1 MRHLILISVGLF
13 FICSSCG
20 IILQNSGTKNFK
32 DPITKTSEYKSLNKF
47 QKDFLYLSVVCD
59 KYFPNADR
67 YFPKD
72 QRQIVEREILKNL
85 ENRRLSDLE
94 FRLHLKKYLSNFNN
108 QHTWISL
115 KGVSITGIYPFMP
128 YNIDSSWY
136 LLNASKI
143 IDKDFIGQRISAF
156 NNASLNNYERQLFE
170 FVSAENITTKRKAI
184 SNWWFRPTYHEFIS
198 GKQIDSVKLTFE
210 NGRILTIPKITSGNL
225 MWHLSEKDFKQHP
238 ITKTKDRIY
247 DYQIIDSIGTT
258 YFQFHECYDK
268 IEMKEGIKSYVKPW
282 LRPIA
287 NWYVNIQT
295 SKKKPSERLKK
306 YFDPERPVF
315 SKYVAQMVKES
326 NEKGISKLII
336 DLRNNN
342 GGSELICL
350 QLLYHLTNRQDL
362 ADFDLYV
369 HNGDFYKHYF
379 KNDFEHY
386 VNGYYEKH
394 SKYPIADTLFHAGQA
409 NSKENLFDKI
419 TAPNSPYFVQKDRPI
434 FNGKIVVIA
443 DFSTHSAGALFTT
456 LLQDNKV
463 AQVVG
468 TDVSNNP
475 TGPTTWTP
483 FKLPNSKIEVSISSQ
498 YLVRPDKTKT
508 DKFTPDFYIEKSIQ
522 DIMRGHDPLFE
533 KALEILSKD

>member
-1 MRHLILISVGLF
+1 MRHLRLISVGLF

-20 IILQNSGTKNFK
+20 IILQNSGAKNFK
-32 DPITKTSEYKSLNKF
+32 DPITKTSEYKSLNEF
-47 QKDFLYLSVVCD
+47 QQDFLYLSVVCD

-72 QRQIVEREILKNL
+72 QRQNIKKEILKKL
-85 ENRRLSDLE
+85 ESNKLSDLE
-94 FRLHLKKYLSNFNN
+94 FRLYLKKYLSNFNN

-115 KGVSITGIYPFMP
+115 KGVTIEGIYPFIP
-128 YNIDSSWY
+128 YNQDSSWY
-136 LLNASKI
+136 LWNASKS
-143 IDKDFIGQRISAF
+143 IDRNFIGQRISAF
-156 NNASLNNYERQLFE
+156 NNISLNNYEKQLFE
-170 FVSAENITTKRKAI
+170 FVSAENATTKRKAI
-184 SNWWFRPTYHEFIS
+184 SNWWFRPTYHEFIA
-198 GKQIDSVKLTFE
+198 GKQIDSIKLTFE
-210 NGRILTIPKITSGNL
+210 SGKILSVPKITSGDL
-225 MWHLSEKDFKQHP
+225 VWHLSEKDFKHHQ

-287 NWYVNIQT
+287 NLYVNIQT
-295 SKKKPSERLKK
+295 SKKKPSKRLKK

-315 SKYVAQMVKES
+315 NEYVSQMVKES
-326 NEKGISKLII
+326 NDKGINKLIL

-350 QLLYHLTNRQDL
+350 QLLYHLTSREDL
-362 ADFDLYV
+362 ADFDLFI
-369 HNGDFYKHYF
+369 HNGHFYKHYF
-379 KNDFEHY
+379 KNDFQDY
-386 VNGYYEKH
+386 VDTYFEKH
-394 SKYPIADTLFHAGQA
+394 SKYPAAYMLFHAGQA

-419 TAPNSPYFVQKDRPI
+419 TDPNSPYYIQKDRPI
-434 FNGKIVVIA
+434 FKGKIVVIA

-456 LLQDNKV
+456 LLQDNKI

-468 TDVSNNP
+468 TELSNNP

-498 YLVRPDKTKT
+498 YRVRPDKTKT
-508 DKFTPDFYIEKSIQ
+508 DKFTPDVYVEKSLQ
-522 DIMRGHDPLFE
+522 DVINGHDPLFK

>member
-1 MRHLILISVGLF
+1 M
-13 FICSSCG
+13 
-20 IILQNSGTKNFK
+20 ILQNSGTKNFK

-72 QRQIVEREILKNL
+72 QRQIVEREILNNL
-85 ENRRLSDLE
+85 NNRRLSDLE

-115 KGVSITGIYPFMP
+115 KGVTIEGIYPFIP
-128 YNIDSSWY
+128 YNKDSSWY
-136 LLNASKI
+136 LFNTLKS
-143 IDKDFIGQRISAF
+143 IDKDFIGQKISTF
-156 NNASLNNYERQLFE
+156 NNISIYDYEKQIFE
-170 FVSAENITTKRKAI
+170 LVSAENTTTKRKAI

-210 NGRILTIPKITSGNL
+210 SGRMLTIPKITSGNL
-225 MWHLSEKDFKQHP
+225 TWHLSENDFKQHP

-287 NWYVNIQT
+287 NWYVNRQT
-295 SKKKPSERLKK
+295 SKKKPSKRLKK

-315 SKYVAQMVKES
+315 SEYVSQMVKES
-326 NEKGISKLII
+326 NDKGVSKLIL

-350 QLLYHLTNRQDL
+350 QLLYHLTSRQDL
-362 ADFDLYV
+362 ADFDLYI
-369 HNGDFYKHYF
+369 HNGLFYKHYF
-379 KNDFEHY
+379 KNDFQDY
-386 VNGYYEKH
+386 INSYYEKH
-394 SKYPIADTLFHAGQA
+394 SKYPTADTLFHAGQA

-419 TAPNSPYFVQKDRPI
+419 TDPNSPYFIEKERPI
-434 FNGKIVVIA
+434 FKGKIVVIA

-463 AQVVG
+463 AQVIG
-468 TDVSNNP
+468 TELSNNP

-483 FKLPNSKIEVSISSQ
+483 FKLPNSKIEASISSQ
-498 YLVRPDKTKT
+498 YLVRPDKTKS
-508 DKFTPDFYIEKSIQ
+508 DKFIPDFYIEKSLQ
-522 DIMRGHDPLFE
+522 DIMNGHDPLFE
-533 KALEILSKD
+533 KALEVLNKD

>member
-1 MRHLILISVGLF
+1 MRHLRLISVGLI

-20 IILQNSGTKNFK
+20 VILQNSGTKNFK
-32 DPITKTSEYKSLNKF
+32 DSITKTSEYKTLNQF
-47 QKDFLYLSVVCD
+47 QQDFLYLTVVCD
-59 KYFPNADR
+59 KYFPNVDR

-72 QRQIVEREILKNL
+72 QRQIVEREILKKL
-85 ENRRLSDLE
+85 ESNRLSDLE
-94 FRLHLKKYLSNFNN
+94 FRLYLKSYLSSFNN

-115 KGVSITGIYPFMP
+115 KGISIRGIYPFIP
-128 YNIDSSWY
+128 FNKDSSWY
-136 LLNASKI
+136 LLNASKS
-143 IDKDFIGQRISAF
+143 IDKDFIGQRISNF
-156 NNASLNNYERQLFE
+156 SNISLNNYERQLFQ
-170 FVSAENITTKRKAI
+170 FVSAENATTKRKAI
-184 SNWWFRPTYHEFIS
+184 SNWWYLPTYHEFIA

-210 NGRILTIPKITSGNL
+210 SGKILTVPKIISGDL
-225 MWHLSEKDFKQHP
+225 MWHLSQGDFKQHP

-282 LRPIA
+282 LRPLA

-295 SKKKPSERLKK
+295 NKKKPSKRLKK

-315 SKYVAQMVKES
+315 SEYVSRMVKES
-326 NEKGISKLII
+326 NDKGISKLIL

-350 QLLYHLTNRQDL
+350 QLLYHLTNRDDL
-362 ADFDLYV
+362 ADFDLYI

-379 KNDFEHY
+379 KNDFQEY
-386 VNGYYEKH
+386 VDSYFKKH
-394 SKYPIADTLFHAGQA
+394 SKYPTADTLFHAGHA
-409 NSKENLFDKI
+409 NSKETLFDKI
-419 TAPNSPYFVQKDRPI
+419 RDQNSPYYIPKDRPV

-463 AQVVG
+463 AQVIG
-468 TDVSNNP
+468 TELSNNP

-508 DKFTPDFYIEKSIQ
+508 DKFTPDVYIEKSLQ
-522 DIMRGHDPLFE
+522 DIMSGRDPLFE
-533 KALEILSKD
+533 KALELLSKD

>member
-1 MRHLILISVGLF
+1 MRHLIFISVGLI

-20 IILQNSGTKNFK
+20 VILQNSGTKNFK

-47 QKDFLYLSVVCD
+47 QKDFLYLNVVCD

-72 QRQIVEREILKNL
+72 QRQIVEREILKKL
-85 ENRRLSDLE
+85 ENNRLSDLE

-115 KGVSITGIYPFMP
+115 KGVTIEGIYPFMP
-128 YNIDSSWY
+128 YNKDSSWY
-136 LLNASKI
+136 LFNTLKS
-143 IDKDFIGQRISAF
+143 IDKDFIGQKISTF
-156 NNASLNNYERQLFE
+156 NNISLYDYENKLFE
-170 FVSAENITTKRKAI
+170 LVSAENTTTKRKAI

-198 GKQIDSVKLTFE
+198 GKKIDSVKLTFE
-210 NGRILTIPKITSGNL
+210 SGEILSVPKITSGDL
-225 MWHLSEKDFKQHP
+225 VWHLSEQDFKHHP
-238 ITKTKDRIY
+238 ITKAKDRIY

-258 YFQFHECYDK
+258 YFQFHECFDK
-268 IEMKEGIKSYVKPW
+268 IELKEGIKSYVKPW

-287 NWYVNIQT
+287 NLYVNIQT

-315 SKYVAQMVKES
+315 SEYVSQMIKES
-326 NEKGISKLII
+326 NDKGISKLII

-350 QLLYHLTNRQDL
+350 QLLYHLTSREDL
-362 ADFDLYV
+362 DDFDLYI
-369 HNGDFYKHYF
+369 HNGQFYKHYF
-379 KNDFEHY
+379 KKDFQDY
-386 VNGYYEKH
+386 VDTYFEKH
-394 SKYPIADTLFHAGQA
+394 SKYPAADTLFHAGQA
-409 NSKENLFDKI
+409 NSKKNLFDKI
-419 TAPNSPYFVQKDRPI
+419 TDPKSPYYVQKDRPI
-434 FNGKIVVIA
+434 FKGKIVVIA

-456 LLQDNKV
+456 LLQDNKI
-463 AQVVG
+463 AQIVG
-468 TDVSNNP
+468 TELSNNP

-508 DKFTPDFYIEKSIQ
+508 DKFIPDVYIEKSLQ
-522 DIMRGHDPLFE
+522 DIMGGHDPLFE

>member
-1 MRHLILISVGLF
+1 MRHLILISVGLI

-20 IILQNSGTKNFK
+20 VILQNSGTKNFK

-67 YFPKD
+67 YFPKE
-72 QRQIVEREILKNL
+72 QRQIVEREILKKL
-85 ENRRLSDLE
+85 ENNRLSDLE

-115 KGVSITGIYPFMP
+115 KGVTIEGIYPFMP
-128 YNIDSSWY
+128 YNKDSSWY
-136 LLNASKI
+136 LFNTLKS
-143 IDKDFIGQRISAF
+143 IDKDFIGQKISTF
-156 NNASLNNYERQLFE
+156 NNISLYDYENKLFE
-170 FVSAENITTKRKAI
+170 LVSAENTTTKRKAI

-198 GKQIDSVKLTFE
+198 GKKIDSVKLTFE
-210 NGRILTIPKITSGNL
+210 SGEILSVPKITSGDL
-225 MWHLSEKDFKQHP
+225 VWHLSEKDFRHHP
-238 ITKTKDRIY
+238 ITKAKDRIY

-268 IEMKEGIKSYVKPW
+268 IELKEGIKSYVKPW

-315 SKYVAQMVKES
+315 SEYVSQMIKES
-326 NEKGISKLII
+326 NDKGISKLIL

-350 QLLYHLTNRQDL
+350 QLLYHLTSREDL
-362 ADFDLYV
+362 ADFDLYI
-369 HNGDFYKHYF
+369 HNGQFYKHYF
-379 KNDFEHY
+379 KKDFQDY
-386 VNGYYEKH
+386 VDTYFEKH
-394 SKYPIADTLFHAGQA
+394 SKYPAADTLFHAGQA
-409 NSKENLFDKI
+409 NSKKNLFDKI
-419 TAPNSPYFVQKDRPI
+419 TDPNSPYYIQKDRPI
-434 FNGKIVVIA
+434 FKGKIVVIA

-456 LLQDNKV
+456 LLQDNKI

-468 TDVSNNP
+468 TELSNNP

-508 DKFTPDFYIEKSIQ
+508 DKFTPDVYIEKSLQ
-522 DIMRGHDPLFE
+522 DVISGHDPLFE
-533 KALEILSKD
+533 KALQILSKD

>member
-1 MRHLILISVGLF
+1 V
-13 FICSSCG
+13 
-20 IILQNSGTKNFK
+20 ILQNSGTKNFK

-72 QRQIVEREILKNL
+72 QRQIVGREILKKL
-85 ENRRLSDLE
+85 ENNRLSDLE

-115 KGVSITGIYPFMP
+115 KGVTIEGIYPFMP
-128 YNIDSSWY
+128 YNKDSSWY
-136 LLNASKI
+136 IFNTLKS
-143 IDKDFIGQRISAF
+143 IDKDFIGQKISTF
-156 NNASLNNYERQLFE
+156 NNISLYDYENKLFKL
-170 FVSAENITTKRKAI
+170 VSAENTTTKRKVI

-198 GKQIDSVKLTFE
+198 GKKVDSVKLTFE
-210 NGRILTIPKITSGNL
+210 SGEILSVPKITSGDL
-225 MWHLSEKDFKQHP
+225 AWHLSEKDFRHHP
-238 ITKTKDRIY
+238 ITKAKDRIY

-268 IEMKEGIKSYVKPW
+268 IELKEGIKSYVKPW

-287 NWYVNIQT
+287 NMYVNIQT

-315 SKYVAQMVKES
+315 SEYVSQMIKES
-326 NEKGISKLII
+326 NDKGISKLIL

-350 QLLYHLTNRQDL
+350 QLLYHLTSREDL
-362 ADFDLYV
+362 ADFDLYI
-369 HNGDFYKHYF
+369 HNGQFYKHYF
-379 KNDFEHY
+379 KKDFQDY
-386 VNGYYEKH
+386 VDTYFEKH
-394 SKYPIADTLFHAGQA
+394 SKYPAADTLFHAGQA

-419 TAPNSPYFVQKDRPI
+419 TDPKSPYYIQKDRPI
-434 FNGKIVVIA
+434 FKGKIVVIA

-456 LLQDNKV
+456 LLQDNKI

-468 TDVSNNP
+468 TELSNNP
-475 TGPTTWTP
+475 TGPTSWTP

-508 DKFTPDFYIEKSIQ
+508 DKFTPDVYIEKSLQ
-522 DIMRGHDPLFE
+522 DIMGGHDPLFE